1 MMARLP
7 VSQVKGGNV
16 ILKDLIPI
24 LDCDFYDIEVGK
36 FTIQVESLDNEFVRS
51 VDDGEVLKITAWAD
65 ECGRH
70 LVVTLK

>member
-1 MMARLP
+1 M
-7 VSQVKGGNV
+7 

-24 LDCDFYDIEVGK
+24 LDCDFYDIELGK
-36 FTIQVESLDNEFVRS
+36 
-51 VDDGEVLKITAWAD
+51 KITAWAD

>member
-1 MMARLP
+1 M
-7 VSQVKGGNV
+7 

-24 LDCDFYDIEVGK
+24 LDCDFYDI
-36 FTIQVESLDNEFVRS
+36 
-51 VDDGEVLKITAWAD
+51 LKITAWAD

>member
-1 MMARLP
+1 M
-7 VSQVKGGNV
+7 

-24 LDCDFYDIEVGK
+24 LDCDFYDNELVR
-36 FTIQVESLDNEFVRS
+36 FVE
-51 VDDGEVLKITAWAD
+51 DGEVLQITAWAD

>member
-1 MMARLP
+1 M
-7 VSQVKGGNV
+7 

-24 LDCDFYDIEVGK
+24 LDCDFYDIELG
-36 FTIQVESLDNEFVRS
+36 
-51 VDDGEVLKITAWAD
+51 KITAWAD

>member
-1 MMARLP
+1 M
-7 VSQVKGGNV
+7 

-24 LDCDFYDIEVGK
+24 LDCDFYDIEFGK
-36 FTIQVESLDNEFVRS
+36 SAIQVDSLDNEFVRFIE
-51 VDDGEVLKITAWAD
+51 DGEVLRITAWAD

>member
-1 MMARLP
+1 M
-7 VSQVKGGNV
+7 

-24 LDCDFYDIEVGK
+24 LDCGFYDIELGIL
-36 FTIQVESLDNEFVRS
+36 TIQVESLDNELVRFVE
-51 VDDGEVLKITAWAD
+51 DGEALQITAWAD